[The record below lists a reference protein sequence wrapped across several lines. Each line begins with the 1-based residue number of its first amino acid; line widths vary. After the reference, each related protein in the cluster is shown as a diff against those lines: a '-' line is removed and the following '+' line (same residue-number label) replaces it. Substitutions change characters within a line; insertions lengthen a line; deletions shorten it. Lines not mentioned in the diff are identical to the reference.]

1 MNYTLLSEVGQIEK
15 LSDDSN
21 FVVIDNV
28 RIKQIKSSL
37 VSTGG
42 AEPVTENVV
51 KYTEQTLTSDQMQQA
66 RDNIGA
72 ASTEDL
78 NRVSQTFETNLGSL
92 SDLQTT
98 DKTNIV
104 AAINEII
111 ERLAILEQKA

>member
-21 FVVIDNV
+21 FVVIDNG
-28 RIKQIKSSL
+28 RIKQIKSDL
-37 VSTGG
+37 ILINDPT
-42 AEPVTENVV
+42 PITENAVEYV
-51 KYTEQTLTSDQMQQA
+51 QQNLTADQMQQA

-111 ERLAILEQKA
+111 ERLATLEQKA

>member
-1 MNYTLLSEVGQIEK
+1 MNYTLLSEVGQIET
-15 LSDDSN
+15 LSNDSN
-21 FVVIDNV
+21 FIVIDGGKV
-28 RIKQIKSSL
+28 KQINSSL

-42 AEPVTENVV
+42 AGPITENAV
-51 KYTEQTLTSDQMQQA
+51 KHTEQTLTSDQMRQA
-66 RDNIGA
+66 RNNIEA

-111 ERLAILEQKA
+111 ERLATLEPKA

>member
-21 FVVIDNV
+21 FVVIDNG
-28 RIKQIKSSL
+28 RIRQIKSSL
-37 VSTGG
+37 VSTGAG
-42 AEPVTENVV
+42 PVTENVV